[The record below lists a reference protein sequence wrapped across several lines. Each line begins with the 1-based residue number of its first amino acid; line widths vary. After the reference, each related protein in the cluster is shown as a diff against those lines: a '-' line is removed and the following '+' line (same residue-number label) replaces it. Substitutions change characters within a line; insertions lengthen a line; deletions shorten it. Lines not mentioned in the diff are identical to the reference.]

1 MSAATAG
8 RNPRAVSPVEVFMR
22 TPSRPSNTRFHFST
36 STFVKH
42 QKLATSSSKRPRPN
56 GKMWVI
62 GAVIVARGEKGGRKG
77 ARRIMK
83 VNTVVS
89 ARRRER
95 ECWSAGVLERKF
107 SDRE

>member
-1 MSAATAG
+1 
-8 RNPRAVSPVEVFMR
+8 MR
-22 TPSRPSNTRFHFST
+22 
-36 STFVKH
+36 
-42 QKLATSSSKRPRPN
+42 
-56 GKMWVI
+56 VI

-95 ECWSAGVLERKF
+95 ECW
-107 SDRE
+107 RESLVIGSSLATTADLPIDWA

>member
-1 MSAATAG
+1 M
-8 RNPRAVSPVEVFMR
+8 
-22 TPSRPSNTRFHFST
+22 
-36 STFVKH
+36 
-42 QKLATSSSKRPRPN
+42 
-56 GKMWVI
+56 I